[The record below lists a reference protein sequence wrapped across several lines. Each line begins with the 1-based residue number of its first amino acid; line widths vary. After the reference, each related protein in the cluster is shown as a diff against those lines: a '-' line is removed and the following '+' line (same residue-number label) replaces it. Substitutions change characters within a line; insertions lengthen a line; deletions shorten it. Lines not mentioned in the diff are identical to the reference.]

1 VKRRQRI
8 QEAFE
13 CPHCKQHIKDALL
26 TRYVAVRALSRR
38 RKKPARFSPGRP
50 RRITDEMI
58 DEVRRRRSAGELMAD
73 LAREFGISVPAV
85 SRIVNRAGRYAN
97 RGSTD
102 TEPSWPSSSIVTG
115 TPSAGPPCKAQ
126 RGSR

>member
-1 VKRRQRI
+1 MPALQTAHQRCAAHPLRGDAGAVATP
-8 QEAFE
+8 QET
-13 CPHCKQHIKDALL
+13 P
-26 TRYVAVRALSRR
+26 AV
-38 RKKPARFSPGRP
+38 FSGPP

-97 RGSTD
+97 RGSTN
-102 TEPSWPSSSIVTG
+102 TEPRGRPAPS
-115 TPSAGPPCKAQ
+115 
-126 RGSR
+126 

>member
-58 DEVRRRRSAGELMAD
+58 DEVRRERSRGALLAELAKKFD
-73 LAREFGISVPAV
+73 ISVPAV

-97 RGSTD
+97 RGSTH
-102 TEPSWPSSSIVTG
+102 TEPGGRPAPS
-115 TPSAGPPCKAQ
+115 
-126 RGSR
+126 